1 MNLKQYLYNFL
12 QVQFSNYQL
21 ERRFKTKKTLTLDS
35 ETLHNKYYS
44 TIQKIKNNKNLTI
57 DIISDLANIS
67 KFNALIVFIPKE
79 NFYFFIQYEEIVIK
93 VCISSELEETYF
105 LNNKKYLKIEEIE
118 GISVLYKNTLLKI
131 SKESSFVYLGYFYR
145 EKTINLLSFLN
156 L

>member
-1 MNLKQYLYNFL
+1 MKLKKYLYNFL
-12 QVQFSNYQL
+12 QTQFSNYQL
-21 ERRFKTKKTLTLDS
+21 ERRFKAKQTLDS
-35 ETLHNKYYS
+35 EYNKYYS
-44 TIQKIKNNKNLTI
+44 TIQKIKNNKNITI

-105 LNNKKYLKIEEIE
+105 LNNKKYLKIEELD
-118 GISVLYKNTLLKI
+118 GISVLYKDTLLKI

>member
-1 MNLKQYLYNFL
+1 MKLKKYLYNFL
-12 QVQFSNYQL
+12 QTQFSNYQL
-21 ERRFKTKKTLTLDS
+21 ERRFKAKQTLDS
-35 ETLHNKYYS
+35 EYNKYYS

-67 KFNALIVFIPKE
+67 KFNALIIFIPKE

-105 LNNKKYLKIEEIE
+105 LNNKKYLKIEELD
-118 GISVLYKNTLLKI
+118 GISVLYKDTLLKI

>member
-1 MNLKQYLYNFL
+1 MKLKKYLYNFL
-12 QVQFSNYQL
+12 QTQFSNYQL
-21 ERRFKTKKTLTLDS
+21 ERRFKAKQTLDS
-35 ETLHNKYYS
+35 EYNKYYS

-105 LNNKKYLKIEEIE
+105 LNNKKYLKIEELD
-118 GISVLYKNTLLKI
+118 GISVLYKDTLLKI

>member
-1 MNLKQYLYNFL
+1 MKLKKYLYNFL
-12 QVQFSNYQL
+12 QTQFSNYQL
-21 ERRFKTKKTLTLDS
+21 ERRFKAKQTLDS
-35 ETLHNKYYS
+35 EYNKYYS
-44 TIQKIKNNKNLTI
+44 TIQKIKNNKNITI

-67 KFNALIVFIPKE
+67 KFNALVVFVPKE
-79 NFYFFIQYEEIVIK
+79 NFYFFIQHEEIVIK

-105 LNNKKYLKIEEIE
+105 LNNKKYLKIEELD
-118 GISVLYKNTLLKI
+118 GISVLYKDTLLKI